1 MLAFFRLFRKAFFAA
16 ALSAVL
22 CAVAL
27 AQAAGGASKLLPERL
42 GDFRAE
48 GFVTQQVPLPQGAAP
63 EDYGVASS
71 TVRQYKSP
79 DGAAFMVAVIRTS
92 STSAAYSLLTERARA
107 NADGQPGAGRID
119 LGGAEAVS
127 RVTSDSVSFVKG
139 PVYANVVAS
148 SKPAAPDQLG
158 ALARAVAAS
167 IEAGVS
173 ELPVLVLHLPEWEQK
188 VREGVGYAVSPAA
201 LRRAA
206 GEQPALDAV
215 PFDGG
220 TEAVTAT
227 YGDAR
232 LVIVEFPTPQHA
244 SDADA
249 AITNRV
255 NELRAAGG
263 PAPPLYKRV
272 GNYSVFVFGGRD
284 EAAAEQLISGVKYE
298 KDVRWLGRNP
308 RAEEIMTRRYTA
320 TMGGV
325 LVTTL
330 ITTGLAILLCL
341 GVGAVIGGTV
351 FLRRR
356 ARQADEE
363 VYSDAGGM
371 LRLNLEE
378 LNGPAPSTKLV
389 GQGED

>member
-1 MLAFFRLFRKAFFAA
+1 VLAPFRLFRKAFFAA
-16 ALSAVL
+16 FAAALSAVL
-22 CAVAL
+22 CASAL
-27 AQAAGGASKLLPERL
+27 AQTPGGAPKLLPERL
-42 GDFRAE
+42 GDFRAA
-48 GFVTQQVPLPQGAAP
+48 GFVAQMLPLPPGASP
-63 EDYGVASS
+63 EDYGVTSS
-71 TVRQYKSP
+71 SVRRYESAN
-79 DGAAFMVAVIRTS
+79 GAAFLAAVVQTAS
-92 STSAAYSLLTERARA
+92 SSAAYSLLTERAE
-107 NADGQPGAGRID
+107 GEPGAGRID

-127 RVTSDSVSFVKG
+127 RVTSDSIAFVKG
-139 PVYANVVAS
+139 PMYVRVESS
-148 SKPAAPDQLG
+148 SKPAAADELT
-158 ALARAVAAS
+158 ALARAVAGS
-167 IEAGVS
+167 IDAGTS

-188 VREGVGYAVSPAA
+188 VRERIGYAVSAAA

-206 GEQPALDAV
+206 GDQPALDAV

-220 TEAVTAT
+220 TEAVTAL
-227 YGDAR
+227 YGDSR

-244 SDADA
+244 FDADA

-255 NELRAAGG
+255 NELRAAGR
-263 PAPPLYKRV
+263 PAPAAYKRV
-272 GNYSVFVFGGRD
+272 GNYSVFVYGAADG
-284 EAAAEQLISGVKYE
+284 AAAEQLISGVKYE

-308 RAEEIMTRRYTA
+308 RAEEIAVRHYTA

-341 GVGAVIGGTV
+341 GVGALIGGTV

-356 ARQADEE
+356 ARQAEHE

-371 LRLNLEE
+371 VRLNIED
-378 LNGPAPSTKLV
+378 LNAPAPSTKLV